1 MLLCDSLRLSYPPP
15 CGKNRGDV
23 SVKLL
28 AIGAAAIALTAVG
41 AVAAEPES
49 EAQAQTETQAREA
62 AEAPQEKKVCRSEK
76 MTGSL
81 TRVRR
86 ICMTQREWD
95 ELAAGTRR
103 DIDTVVRDANQGHA
117 AQTSPGGF

>member
-1 MLLCDSLRLSYPPP
+1 M
-15 CGKNRGDV
+15 
-23 SVKLL
+23 KLL

-41 AVAAEPES
+41 AAAASEPEGEAPA

-62 AEAPQEKKVCRSEK
+62 VEAPQEKRVCRNEK
-76 MTGSL
+76 ITGSL

-95 ELAAGTRR
+95 GLAANTRR
-103 DIDTVVRDANQGHA
+103 DVDTLVRDANQGHA

>member
-1 MLLCDSLRLSYPPP
+1 M
-15 CGKNRGDV
+15 
-23 SVKLL
+23 KLL
-28 AIGAAAIALTAVG
+28 AIGAAAIALTAMG
-41 AVAAEPES
+41 AAAAEPEG
-49 EAQAQTETQAREA
+49 EAPAEARTQTEPQAREA

-76 MTGSL
+76 ITGSL

-95 ELAAGTRR
+95 GLAANTRQ
-103 DIDTVVRDANQGHA
+103 DVDTLVRDANQGHA